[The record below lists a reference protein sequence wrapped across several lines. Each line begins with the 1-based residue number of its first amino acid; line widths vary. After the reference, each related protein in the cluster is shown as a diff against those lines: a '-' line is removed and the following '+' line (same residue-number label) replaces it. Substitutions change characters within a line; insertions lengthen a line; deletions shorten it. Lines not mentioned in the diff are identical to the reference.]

1 MSESSE
7 NNSYQ
12 LSSTVSNKS
21 IKKRT
26 KKQHNKQKTKKNLF
40 LIIPVWKN
48 LSTVGNIIY
57 FGGYLIDL
65 DYSKDD
71 SLFTL
76 TERARAIKERSG
88 IQQIVVNKNNR
99 TLQIYSTTDANQLD
113 DFKQK
118 KDIQNVQ
125 YIVDLLKSKN
135 DQNLHQL
142 SQLILLFYNKL
153 KEHYN
158 QEMFNYQVNKKIIDP
173 QTNYQSYQ
181 QKRQEF
187 IDFINQKLCDEN
199 ESFYSFTVLGKNPES
214 FEYQGAFFGIS
225 EGLLAL
231 LGTSLENAPQI
242 YLRMG
247 IIDFISRKSRFDS
260 LLASMKT
267 FIERKVQNSFQIN
280 LQTYDFINIPATKK
294 TTRICQDE
302 NCPYEFQAFIQTY
315 EVESQHL
322 LSVIEKRKEILHNS
336 LVNINNLEDYD
347 FIYELQKEIFLEKFY
362 KNQKQIEQN
371 LNSH

>member
-1 MSESSE
+1 MSQDNE
-7 NNSYQ
+7 NDSYQ
-12 LSSTVSNKS
+12 LLSTSVSNKS
-21 IKKRT
+21 IKKRS
-26 KKQHNKQKTKKNLF
+26 KKQPYKSRNQSTLCQA
-40 LIIPVWKN
+40 IPIWKN

-88 IQQIVVNKNNR
+88 IQQVVTNKINR
-99 TLQIYSTTDANQLD
+99 TLQIYFTSDANQLD

-125 YIVDLLKSKN
+125 YVVDLLKSKN
-135 DQNLHQL
+135 DQNLYQL

-158 QEMFNYQVNKKIIDP
+158 QEIFNYQVNKKIIDP
-173 QTNYQSYQ
+173 QTNYKCFL

-187 IDFINQKLCDEN
+187 IDFINQKLCDES
-199 ESFYSFTVLGKNPES
+199 EAFYSYTVLGKNPES

-247 IIDFISRKSRFDS
+247 IVDFISRKSRFDS

-280 LQTYDFINIPATKK
+280 LQTYDFINIPATKI

-302 NCPYEFQAFIQTY
+302 NCPYEFQAFIQKY
-315 EVESQHL
+315 EIESYHL
-322 LSVIEKRKEILHNS
+322 LRVIEQRKEILHNQ
-336 LVNINNLEDYD
+336 LVNINNLDDYD
-347 FIYELQKEIFLEKFY
+347 IVYEVQQEIFLEKFY
-362 KNQKQIEQN
+362 KNQKQIEKN
-371 LNSH
+371 VY

>member
-1 MSESSE
+1 MSQSSE
-7 NNSYQ
+7 NNSSY
-12 LSSTVSNKS
+12 LFTSVSNKS
-21 IKKRT
+21 IKKRS
-26 KKQHNKQKTKKNLF
+26 KKQFSKQRTHKILCQT
-40 LIIPVWKN
+40 IPIWKN

-65 DYSKDD
+65 DYLKDD

-76 TERARAIKERSG
+76 TERARAIKDRDG
-88 IQQIVVNKNNR
+88 IQQIVVHKQNR
-99 TLQIYSTTDANQLD
+99 TLQIYSRSDINQLD

-118 KDIQNVQ
+118 KDTQNVQ
-125 YIVDLLKSKN
+125 YVVDLLKSKN
-135 DQNLHQL
+135 DQNLYQL
-142 SQLILLFYNKL
+142 SQLILLFHNKL

-158 QEMFNYQVNKKIIDP
+158 HEVFNYEVNKKMIDP
-173 QTNYQSYQ
+173 ETNYRSYQ

-187 IDFINQKLCDEN
+187 IDFINEKLCQEK
-199 ESFYSFTVLGKNPES
+199 ESFYSYSVLGKNPES

-231 LGTSLENAPQI
+231 LGTSLESAPQI
-242 YLRMG
+242 YLRLG
-247 IIDFISRKSRFDS
+247 IVDFMNRKSRFDS

-280 LQTYDFINIPATKK
+280 IQTYDFISIPATKI

-315 EVESQHL
+315 EIESSHL
-322 LSVIEKRKEILHNS
+322 LRVIEERKEILHNP
-336 LVNINNLEDYD
+336 LANINNLDDYD

-362 KNQKQIEQN
+362 KNQKQIEV
-371 LNSH
+371 SDYR